1 MITVNVLYRH
11 SDSVKFNMNYYLDTH
26 IPLIKSLLG
35 SALKGVLVQQGIGG
49 GAPGS
54 APEFT
59 VITVLR
65 FESMEAFQ
73 AAFLPHAPAV
83 MADLANFTDVQP
95 SIQFSELRLG

>member
-11 SDSVKFNMNYYLDTH
+11 SDSLRFNMNYYLDTH
-26 IPLIKSLLG
+26 IPLIRSLLG
-35 SALKGVLVQQGIGG
+35 AALKGVLVQQGIGG

-54 APEFT
+54 LPEFA

-73 AAFLPHAPAV
+73 AVFPPHAPAV

-95 SIQFSELRLG
+95 SIQFSEVRLG

>member
-11 SDSVKFNMNYYLDTH
+11 SDSAKFNMNYYLDTH
-26 IPLIKSLLG
+26 IPLISTLLG
-35 SALKGVLVQQGIGG
+35 SALKGALVQQGIGG

-54 APEFT
+54 PPEFT

-83 MADLANFTDVQP
+83 MADLVNFTDVQP
-95 SIQFSELRLG
+95 GIQYSEVRLG

>member
-1 MITVNVLYRH
+1 MISVNVLYRH
-11 SDSVKFNMNYYLDTH
+11 SDSFRFDMKYYLATH
-26 IPLIKSLLG
+26 IPLISKLLG
-35 SALKGVLVQQGIGG
+35 AALQGVLVQQGIGG

-54 APEFT
+54 PPEFA

-95 SIQFSELRLG
+95 SIQFNQVRLG

>member
-1 MITVNVLYRH
+1 MISVNVLYRN
-11 SDSVKFNMNYYLDTH
+11 SDAIKFNMNYYLDTH
-26 IPLIKSLLG
+26 IPLISRLLG

-54 APEFT
+54 PPEFA

-73 AAFLPHAPAV
+73 AAFPPHAPAV
-83 MADLANFTDVQP
+83 MADIVNFTNEQP
-95 SIQFSELRLG
+95 TIQFNEVRLG

>member
-11 SDSVKFNMNYYLDTH
+11 SDSIKFNMNYYLDTH
-26 IPLIKSLLG
+26 MPLISKLLG
-35 SALKGVLVQQGIGG
+35 SALKGALVQQGTAG

-54 APEFT
+54 PPEFA

-83 MADLANFTDVQP
+83 MADIVNFTSEQP
-95 SIQFSELRLG
+95 SIQFSEVRLG

>member
-1 MITVNVLYRH
+1 MISVNVLYRN
-11 SDSVKFNMNYYLDTH
+11 SDAIKFNMNYYLDTH
-26 IPLIKSLLG
+26 IPLISRLLG
-35 SALKGVLVQQGIGG
+35 SALKGALVQQGIGG

-54 APEFT
+54 PPEFA

-83 MADLANFTDVQP
+83 MADIVNFTNEQP
-95 SIQFSELRLG
+95 SIQFNEVRLG

>member
-11 SDSVKFNMNYYLDTH
+11 SDSIKFNMNYYLDTH
-26 IPLIKSLLG
+26 MPLISKLLG
-35 SALKGVLVQQGIGG
+35 SALKGALVQQGMGG

-54 APEFT
+54 PPEFA

-73 AAFLPHAPAV
+73 AAFLPHAPQV
-83 MADLANFTDVQP
+83 MADIVNFTSEQP
-95 SIQFSELRLG
+95 SIQFSEVRLG

>member
-1 MITVNVLYRH
+1 MISVNVLYRH
-11 SDSVKFNMNYYLDTH
+11 SDSVRFDMKYYLATH
-26 IPLIKSLLG
+26 IPLISTLLG
-35 SALKGVLVQQGIGG
+35 AALKGVLVQQGIGG

-54 APEFT
+54 PPEFA

-95 SIQFSELRLG
+95 SIQFNEVRLG